1 MKSKRYPTGAPF
13 NRPLVEWGFTKPSRP
28 LGARFNHLLLEWGFT
43 KPSRPTGA
51 PFNHLL
57 VEWGFARRF
66 LQGLLLTLICIAFLG
81 AAPSRSVDARFNDLG
96 HKLMCKCGCNQILL
110 ECNHVG
116 CSYSTQMRDELRTAL
131 ERGASNGGSTPDS
144 DELVLQSF
152 VQKYG
157 ATVLAAP
164 PTKGFNV
171 VAWIVPFV
179 ALVAGLGLVTIIVR
193 KWKFRVQPAGAQ
205 NLSPEELD
213 EFRRRAREET
223 QT

>member
-1 MKSKRYPTGAPF
+1 MRVFTNKDSGGAPH
-13 NRPLVEWGFTKPSRP
+13 LPSFGRYGI
-28 LGARFNHLLLEWGFT
+28 LA
-43 KPSRPTGA
+43 
-51 PFNHLL
+51 
-57 VEWGFARRF
+57 
-66 LQGLLLTLICIAFLG
+66 LQSALIVILCISFLG

-116 CSYSTQMRDELRTAL
+116 CSYSTQMRDELRAAL
-131 ERGASNGGSTPDS
+131 TRGASGDGSTPDS

-164 PTKGFNV
+164 TTTGFNI
-171 VAWIVPFV
+171 VAWIVPFL
-179 ALVAGLGLVTIIVR
+179 ALVTGLGLVSVLVR

-205 NLSPEELD
+205 DLSPEELD

-223 QT
+223 QV